1 MFNQPCT
8 NLEQFVNSTKYF
20 NELIRKLLLDNNKV
34 SMIDEFMQKYES
46 QFINSNEFVKKIA
59 DRNLLIRNLN
69 DLHLHMKDL
78 VPNFTE

>member
-1 MFNQPCT
+1 
-8 NLEQFVNSTKYF
+8 
-20 NELIRKLLLDNNKV
+20 
-34 SMIDEFMQKYES
+34 MIDEFMQKYES